1 MKYCPNCGEK
11 ITKGQKFCPECGEKL
26 SQTIVEE
33 KNIDNSD
40 KQKKQ
45 GYKPSS
51 AFIITLSALFLFL
64 LLVLVGVQEANNKNK
79 TTNSSTVI
87 AETTTNGTTNTSAVS
102 KETTNT
108 SAVSEETTSGTT
120 TTTTTT
126 TKTTTTKITTTLS
139 AADQKK
145 KEAKEYKKSCKKYKY
160 KKVLRNYE
168 KYYFKRAKWFGKVVQ
183 VIDSKSFRL
192 SVGCSKNRFASGGY
206 VCSNDIYVNYYGNT
220 RVIEDDMITVY
231 GEMYGVQ
238 TYTTVLGA
246 SRTIPEF
253 KAEYITIK

>member
-1 MKYCPNCGEK
+1 MRYCPNCGGK

-87 AETTTNGTTNTSAVS
+87 EETTTNTSAVS
-102 KETTNT
+102 EETTNT

-120 TTTTTT
+120 TRTFWREET
-126 TKTTTTKITTTLS
+126 
-139 AADQKK
+139 
-145 KEAKEYKKSCKKYKY
+145 
-160 KKVLRNYE
+160 N
-168 KYYFKRAKWFGKVVQ
+168 
-183 VIDSKSFRL
+183 
-192 SVGCSKNRFASGGY
+192 KN
-206 VCSNDIYVNYYGNT
+206 
-220 RVIEDDMITVY
+220 
-231 GEMYGVQ
+231 
-238 TYTTVLGA
+238 
-246 SRTIPEF
+246 
-253 KAEYITIK
+253 